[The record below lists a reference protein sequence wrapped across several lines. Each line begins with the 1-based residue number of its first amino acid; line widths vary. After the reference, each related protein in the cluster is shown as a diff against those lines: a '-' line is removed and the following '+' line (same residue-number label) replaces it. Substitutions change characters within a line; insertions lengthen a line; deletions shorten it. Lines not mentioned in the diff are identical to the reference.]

1 METNQKLAFTG
12 SDHAHAVNEDRQM
25 STPVEKSD
33 STLREEIAKLMF
45 HVEHKDVLLGKID
58 TLIKGKDELIAKKD
72 DQLEKLTKEL
82 LYLRRVLFGR
92 SSERYIREDPNQL
105 KIDFDGMETLPE
117 EVQVQLESAKETI
130 TYERKKEKGSGK
142 QPKRLPLPQELER
155 REEIIEPD
163 PIPEGSK
170 CIGEEVTEVLE
181 YTPGTLYVRRIVR
194 RKYALPQEE
203 GVAIGEL
210 PSLPLPRSNAG
221 SSLLAHLLVSKYQ
234 DHLPFYRQIEMFKRD
249 GVSLAPATVNGWF
262 SSAVDLLEPL
272 YDTLRKEVLSS
283 DYIQIDETSIPVMNK
298 DHPGATCKGYHWII
312 KAPEER
318 KLYFHYDEGSRAQRV
333 AIDILK
339 DFQGAVQSDGYS
351 AYNIYERKKGVLL
364 LGCWA
369 HARRK
374 FEVSMK
380 NDPQR
385 TSFAL
390 EQIQL
395 LYRLERQAENE
406 KLSKEQIEELRKTKA
421 YPLMKAFE
429 KWLYAN
435 HSQVLPKSAIG
446 QAIEYTLR
454 IYPRLARYVVDGRY
468 KIDNNGV
475 ENGVRPLAIGRK
487 NYLFCGNH
495 DAAKRTAIIY
505 SLLGTCKINN
515 VHPAEWLTDVFN
527 RILDCKNNQL
537 QTLLPNQWAEER
549 KEV

>member
-1 METNQKLAFTG
+1 METNQKSTLAG
-12 SDHAHAVNEDRQM
+12 SDHAHVVNENRQM
-25 STPVEKSD
+25 STSVEKSD
-33 STLREEIAKLMF
+33 SNLREEIVKLMF
-45 HVEHKDVLLGKID
+45 HVEHKDVLMGKID

-82 LYLRRVLFGR
+82 LYLRRMLFGR

-105 KIDFDGMETLPE
+105 KIDFDGLETLPE
-117 EVQVQLESAKETI
+117 EVQAQLESAKETI

-155 REEIIEPD
+155 KIEIIEPD

-170 CIGEEVTEVLE
+170 YIGEEVTEVLE

-194 RKYALPQEE
+194 RKYALPQEG
-203 GVAIGEL
+203 GVVIGEL

-221 SSLLAHLLVSKYQ
+221 SSLLAHLFVSKYQ
-234 DHLPFYRQIEMFKRD
+234 DHLPFYRQIEMFKRE
-249 GVSLAPATVNGWF
+249 GVSLSPSTVNGWF
-262 SSAVDLLEPL
+262 SAAIDLLEPL

-298 DHPGATCKGYHWII
+298 DHPGATRKGYHWII

-339 DFQGAVQSDGYS
+339 DFQGAVQSDGYC
-351 AYNIYERKKGVLL
+351 AYDIYENKRGVLL

-374 FEVSMK
+374 FESALK

-385 TSFAL
+385 ASFAL
-390 EQIQL
+390 DQIQL
-395 LYRLERQAENE
+395 LYRLERQAVDE
-406 KLSKEQIEELRKTKA
+406 KMTKEQIEEMRKTKA

-435 HSQVLPKSAIG
+435 RSQVLPKSAMG
-446 QAIEYTLR
+446 QAIEYALKF
-454 IYPRLARYVVDGRY
+454 YPRLARYVIDGRY
-468 KIDNNGV
+468 QIDNNGV
-475 ENGVRPLAIGRK
+475 ENGVRPLAVGRK

-495 DAAKRTAIIY
+495 EAAKRTAIIY
-505 SLLGTCKINN
+505 SLLGTCKVNDVN
-515 VHPAEWLTDVFN
+515 PTKWLTDVLN

-537 QTLLPNQWAEER
+537 HTLLPKQWAEDR